1 MSIARFALL
10 LDRRGPA
17 LARWPEA
24 ERGAAAALLAGS
36 AEARAR
42 LEAALALDARL
53 RRDLAQPDPA
63 ALARLQAG
71 IARRIARAPLPDR
84 PGPLPRLL
92 ALLRSAAPAGW
103 GALAAMATC
112 ALWLGLSPPR
122 TAPEDPFGPMQT
134 LPLAGDAF

>member
-1 MSIARFALL
+1 MNIARFTLL
-10 LDRRGPA
+10 LDRHGPD
-17 LARWPEA
+17 LARWPES
-24 ERGAAAALLAGS
+24 ERARAAGLLAAS

-42 LEAALALDARL
+42 LEAALALDGWL
-53 RRDLAQPDPA
+53 RHDLAQPDPA
-63 ALARLQAG
+63 SIARLQAG

-92 ALLRSAAPAGW
+92 ALLRPAAPAGW
-103 GALAAMATC
+103 GALAAMACC

-122 TAPEDPFGPMQT
+122 AAPEDPFGPLQT

>member
-1 MSIARFALL
+1 MNTAHFAQL

-17 LARWPEA
+17 LARWSEA
-24 ERGAAAALLAGS
+24 DRAAAAGLLAAS

-42 LEAALALDARL
+42 LEAALALDTRL

-63 ALARLQAG
+63 AVARLQAG
-71 IARRIARAPLPDR
+71 IARQIARAPLPDR

-92 ALLRSAAPAGW
+92 ALLRPAAPAGW
-103 GALAAMATC
+103 GALAAMACC
-112 ALWLGLSPPR
+112 ALWLGVAPPR
-122 TAPEDPFGPMQT
+122 AAPEDPFGPLQT

>member
-1 MSIARFALL
+1 P
-10 LDRRGPA
+10 GP
-17 LARWPEA
+17 PS
-24 ERGAAAALLAGS
+24 LLAAS

-42 LEAALALDARL
+42 LEAALALDGWL

-63 ALARLQAG
+63 SIARLQAG

-92 ALLRSAAPAGW
+92 ALLRPAAPAGW
-103 GALAAMATC
+103 GALAAMACC

-122 TAPEDPFGPMQT
+122 AAPEDPFGPLQT